1 MTASLHSHTPAF
13 SYFST
18 HHYTSAMADSML
30 DYLLCAGRLKR
41 TPRTGWVMRE
51 VDRPESVAE
60 HQFRLALMAMSLA
73 DKFGGAGVI
82 DRDRAIRMCLVRFFL
97 QLFSHVY

>member
-1 MTASLHSHTPAF
+1 
-13 SYFST
+13 
-18 HHYTSAMADSML
+18 MADSML
-30 DYLLCAGRLKR
+30 DFLLCAGRLKR
-41 TPRTGWVMRE
+41 TPRTGWVMRN

-82 DRDRAIRMCLVRFFL
+82 DRDRAIRMCLVRFF
-97 QLFSHVY
+97 QHVFLRAH

>member
-1 MTASLHSHTPAF
+1 
-13 SYFST
+13 
-18 HHYTSAMADSML
+18 MADSML
-30 DYLLCAGRLKR
+30 DFLLCAGRLKR

-82 DRDRAIRMCLVRFFL
+82 DRDRAIRMCLVRSSAVFVCV
-97 QLFSHVY
+97 H